1 MYRLLS
7 IVIVFIAV
15 VGLNSPAHAEDSLG
29 KDYSD
34 ERLSEMLKEQGFR
47 NVEVVE
53 PGVLRVTIDGL
64 EYYLFVYDDGDLQLW
79 FGLTN
84 YKVTIGDMNEWNRT
98 RRLSRAYIDDENDP
112 ILEGDLL
119 ANAGYSAKQLYEWVS
134 VFDGIARAFRDFV
147 AERDSINTSEAK
159 RETRQPGN

>member
-1 MYRLLS
+1 MYRLFLIF
-7 IVIVFIAV
+7 IVILTLTPSAFAK
-15 VGLNSPAHAEDSLG
+15 DKLG

-34 ERLSEMLKEQGFR
+34 DELSGMLNEQGFR
-47 NVEVVE
+47 SVEIVE
-53 PGVLRVTIDGL
+53 PRVLRVTIDGL

-84 YKVTIGDMNEWNRT
+84 YTVNVADMNDWNKT

-134 VFDGIARAFRDFV
+134 VFDSIARAFRDFV
-147 AERDSINTSEAK
+147 AERDNINLNSQK
-159 RETRQPGN
+159 RQTQQPDQ